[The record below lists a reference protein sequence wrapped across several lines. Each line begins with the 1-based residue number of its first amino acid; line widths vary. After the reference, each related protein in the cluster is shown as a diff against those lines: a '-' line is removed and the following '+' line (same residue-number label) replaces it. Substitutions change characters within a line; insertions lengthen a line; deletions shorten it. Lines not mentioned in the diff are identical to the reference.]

1 MYNRANELAESWIGL
16 WKNVSS
22 EVKPYLNRHSNSITP
37 PKMQLIEEHPHKAQ
51 RVANEETVENLE
63 EEEQIEIEE
72 IKPSRKYVK

>member
-1 MYNRANELAESWIGL
+1 
-16 WKNVSS
+16 
-22 EVKPYLNRHSNSITP
+22 
-37 PKMQLIEEHPHKAQ
+37 MQLIEEHPHKAQ